1 MAETSK
7 IKAFIPWLIIF
18 GLWAV
23 LHGALAVTVAAPV
36 FDGVLPGPDEYMRLV
51 RVAELRDGGGWYDS
65 VIARGNA
72 PYGDTLHW
80 TRPMDMLILGVAA
93 LLSPFMTSAD
103 ALFASGAAV
112 SPILG
117 LITCIAI
124 AWAAFPLLGRDR
136 SILAVFVF
144 LIQPGIL
151 AYSAAGRADH
161 HALLFLLFALVVG
174 ATIRNLAPHPS
185 IRFALFTGVTYG
197 LAIWTSVE
205 MVLLVAICQAVAAF
219 TWIRF
224 ENARARAHLLAACS
238 FVLTTVIALL
248 IERPL
253 TEFFTAEFDRL
264 SIPFLAIAVLTCA
277 VWATAAMLE
286 DRSFRKVGHVRYRL
300 PVIGGAGCAAL
311 VVLLA
316 LFPDFISGPF
326 AAVDPRVLPIW
337 HAHVAELAPL
347 VPDTLDHAGQFFFF
361 IGGVAICL
369 PYAVFLGWRN
379 RSDPRGFR
387 WIFLAAVIAVYFLL
401 SLQHVRVAPFAE
413 LASVPVLADM
423 IARLV
428 DWSER
433 RLDMLRRVLVT
444 CTASFV
450 LMFGGVLAGSY
461 LLSLSAKAS
470 VGDPKPV
477 CKISAIAPLLND
489 PATLGGK
496 PLVIAGLLD
505 HGPEI
510 LYRTQHSVIGA
521 PYHRNG
527 LGIWDSHRL
536 FAATDET
543 ESRAIVSRRGVGLLL
558 ICPTGAERLFFN
570 YERGSKNLYSR
581 LLDGDI
587 PKWLAPVG
595 IKPDSTSDFQVFRVT
610 R

>member
-1 MAETSK
+1 
-7 IKAFIPWLIIF
+7 
-18 GLWAV
+18 
-23 LHGALAVTVAAPV
+23 
-36 FDGVLPGPDEYMRLV
+36 MRLV

-80 TRPMDMLILGVAA
+80 TRPMDMLILGGAA
-93 LLSPFMTSAD
+93 LLSPFMSAAD
-103 ALFASGAAV
+103 ALFAAGAII
-112 SPILG
+112 SPLLG
-117 LITCIAI
+117 LLTCFAI

-144 LIQPGIL
+144 LIQPAIL

-161 HALLFLLFALVVG
+161 HALLFLLFVFVTG
-174 ATIRNLAPHPS
+174 ATIRNLAPHPT
-185 IRFALFTGVTYG
+185 IRFAIFTGVTYG
-197 LAIWTSVE
+197 LAIWASVE
-205 MVLLVAICQAVAAF
+205 MTLLVALCQAVAVFA
-219 TWIRF
+219 WIRF
-224 ENARARAHLLAACS
+224 ESTRARAHLLAACS

-253 TEFFTAEFDRL
+253 SEFFTAEYDRL

-277 VWATAAMLE
+277 VWAAAAMLE
-286 DRSFRKVGHVRYRL
+286 DRSSRVGHVRYRL
-300 PVIGGAGCAAL
+300 PVIGGTGCAAL

-326 AAVDPRVLPIW
+326 SAVDPRVLPIW

-347 VPDTLDHAGQFFFF
+347 VPDTLKHAGQFFFF

-379 RSDPRGFR
+379 RNDPSGFR

-433 RLDMLRRVLVT
+433 HLDRLRRLFVT

-450 LMFGGVLAGSY
+450 LMFGSVLAGSY

-470 VGDPKPV
+470 VGDPKPA
-477 CKISAIAPLLND
+477 CKISSIAPLLND
-489 PATLGGK
+489 PAKLGQK
-496 PLVIAGLLD
+496 PLIVAGLLD

-510 LYRTQHSVIGA
+510 LYRTRHSVISA

-527 LGIWDSHRL
+527 AGIWDSHQL
-536 FAATDET
+536 FAAEDEA
-543 ESRAIVSRRGVGLLL
+543 ESRAVISRRGVDLLL
-558 ICPTGAERLFFN
+558 ICPTGAERRFFS
-570 YERGSKNLYSR
+570 YASGSKNLYSR

-587 PKWLAPVG
+587 PNWLAPIEV
-595 IKPDSTSDFQVFRVT
+595 KPEGTSDFQVFRVV